1 MTTPYA
7 EIWVD
12 FLPMERGGR
21 SAPVDLGTPGLYR
34 PHLRVAGGELLGVEF
49 VDGPD
54 DPIAP
59 GTGSFATVHFL
70 YEPAVS
76 YAALIEGADF
86 DLLEGLRVVAHGRVT
101 RR

>member
-7 EIWVD
+7 EVWVD
-12 FLPMERGGR
+12 FVPRDRGGR
-21 SAPVDLGTPGLYR
+21 STSVALGTPGLYR

-54 DPIAP
+54 DPVAP
-59 GTGSFATVHFL
+59 GTGTFATVRFL

-76 YAALIEGADF
+76 YAALTEGAEF
-86 DLLEGLRVVAHGRVT
+86 DVLEGLRVVAHGRVT